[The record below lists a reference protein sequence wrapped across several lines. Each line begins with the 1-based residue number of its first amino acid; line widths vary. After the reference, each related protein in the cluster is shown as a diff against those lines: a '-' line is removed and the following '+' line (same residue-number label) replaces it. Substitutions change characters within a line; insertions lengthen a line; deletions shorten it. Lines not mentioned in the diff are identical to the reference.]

1 MEVFLVTTGQ
11 VITWARSQVSLAQL
25 RQELASPRLLVVT
38 ESFQVLTQADAV
50 VPSGTHIA
58 LVPCDLQVLD
68 QPLPVWNSLPY
79 PPGSSYLE
87 PFDFE
92 AYEDFHGKFRRFPYI
107 EKQLFQLQNTAFET
121 WARYDS
127 YDKHFKSLSLA
138 IAKRTEASE
147 ILVQAALQ
155 GFKTVKRKVKE
166 VITRTE
172 RLVGLR
178 EGGEVVK
185 QVSTHLHLKLLNM
198 KTVLGKMKT
207 QLLAAQRYAAN
218 RGSMLSK
225 KVAALGE
232 SSCVG
237 KGEQVLKAFVS
248 VRDQYTQF
256 RLVFEEVIDTHIDV
270 PNRSQKANTLIF
282 IEHTLPA
289 LNQSLTPIHQ
299 LLSDLELLTPSLAKE
314 SDISRQTMR
323 QTLQSVGL
331 GVKIVRIKVK
341 ERLEKLGK
349 VVSEMEMKRELR
361 GVQAIPNEFD
371 VEKMKELDRQER
383 SKEAM
388 IASASALQL
397 KIASEKASRLSFLT
411 GPGSLIP
418 SPILPHS
425 SSAFMPNNPLP
436 ARFIA
441 EASQVTISRL
451 QAYLSQKDTEV
462 RELAYQLH
470 QAKLLNEQLRREG
483 ESFTLEIEGNADVVS
498 AEQKGRLK
506 RYSSFV

>member
-38 ESFQVLTQADAV
+38 ESFQVLTQADAL

-58 LVPCDLQVLD
+58 LIPCNLQVLD

-107 EKQLFQLQNTAFET
+107 EKQLFQLQSTAFET

-127 YDKHFKSLSLA
+127 NDKHFKSLSLA
-138 IAKRTEASE
+138 IVKRTEASE

-166 VITRTE
+166 MISRTE
-172 RLVGLR
+172 QLMEVR
-178 EGGEVVK
+178 ESGEVVR
-185 QVSTHLHLKLLNM
+185 QVSTQLHLKLLSM
-198 KTVLGKMKT
+198 KIVLGKMKT
-207 QLLAAQRYAAN
+207 QLLGAQRYAAN
-218 RGSMLSK
+218 RGCMLSK
-225 KVAALGE
+225 KVTALGE
-232 SSCVG
+232 SPCVG
-237 KGEQVLKAFVS
+237 KGEQVLKAFVN

-256 RLVFEEVIDTHIDV
+256 RLVFEEVIDTYKDV
-270 PNRSQKANTLIF
+270 PNRSQKANTLLS
-282 IEHTLPA
+282 IEHTLPI

-299 LLSDLELLTPSLAKE
+299 LLSDLELLIPSLAKE
-314 SDISRQTMR
+314 SEISRQTMR

-341 ERLEKLGK
+341 ERLDKWEK
-349 VVSEMEMKRELR
+349 VVREMEMKRELR
-361 GVQAIPNEFD
+361 GVQAIPNEFE
-371 VEKMKELDRQER
+371 VEKRKELDRQEQ
-383 SKEAM
+383 SKAE
-388 IASASALQL
+388 ITASAAALQV

-411 GPGSLIP
+411 EFGSLIP
-418 SPILPHS
+418 SSLLPQS
-425 SSAFMPNNPLP
+425 TSAFMPNNPPP
-436 ARFIA
+436 ARITA
-441 EASQVTISRL
+441 EASKVTISRL
-451 QAYLSQKDTEV
+451 QAYISQKDTEV

-470 QAKLLNEQLRREG
+470 QAKQLNEHLRREG
-483 ESFTLEIEGNADVVS
+483 ESFTLEIEGNPDLVS

-506 RYSSFV
+506 RYASFV